1 MRVVGGGQDDGV
13 DPVSQQ
19 VAVIRH
25 HRHALGQEA
34 LGALSGVGSGVGSG
48 DESGRDRR
56 GVRERCQVAAG
67 PDADD
72 TDPQLP

>member
-34 LGALSGVGSGVGSG
+34 PGALDGVGGGVGRG
-48 DESGRDRR
+48 DEPGRHR
-56 GVRERCQVAAG
+56 
-67 PDADD
+67 
-72 TDPQLP
+72 